1 MKLSTQ
7 PPKGT
12 IDWLPEEYQIR
23 KYIFDTW
30 RRVALSF
37 GYEEYLTPMLE
48 SAEIYRAKSGEDV
61 GGKELMVMTDR
72 AGRELAIRPEMTP
85 SITRIV
91 AERYESMPKPIRM
104 FSIANFF
111 RNEKPQRGRN
121 REFWQLNADIFGS
134 DSLSAD
140 LEVIQLA
147 LEIMLAFKPPKYSFV
162 LYINDRRLINKFAK
176 EYLKVSDENVVQ
188 VIRIMDKFSKLPTTE
203 FVEQLTLAGASIEN
217 EGELI
222 AFLNRDDATM
232 TKFKDELFRD
242 EQAMVEMNELAEKL
256 KGLGYEEYIKWNP
269 ALMRGFDY
277 YDGMVFEVFDLNPEN
292 QRALFGGGR
301 YNGLAQIFGRDSFPA
316 VGFAPGDETTKL
328 FLESWGL
335 LNGIKEEVKID
346 RYYLPILSEK
356 TREEALLL
364 TRKLRG
370 EGKVVELGLDVQ
382 SMGKALEYAN
392 KKGMSFVVILGED
405 EVSKR
410 EYIVKDMISGEQD
423 VFAR

>member
-1 MKLSTQ
+1 MNLSTQ

-12 IDWLPEEYQIR
+12 SDWLPEEYQIR

-37 GYEEYLTPMLE
+37 GYEEYLTPLLE
-48 SAEIYRAKSGEDV
+48 NAEIYRAKSGEDV

-85 SITRIV
+85 SITRVI

-134 DSLSAD
+134 NSLSAD

-147 LEIMLAFKPPKYSFV
+147 LDIMLAFDPPKYSFV
-162 LYINDRRLINKFAK
+162 LYINDRRLVNKFVR
-176 EYLKVSDENVVQ
+176 EYLKVGEENVVQ
-188 VIRIMDKFSKLPTTE
+188 VIRILDKFSKLPTSE
-203 FVEQLTLAGASIEN
+203 FVEQLKLAGATIEDQS
-217 EGELI
+217 ELI
-222 AFLNRDDATM
+222 AFLDRDDATM
-232 TKFKDELFRD
+232 RKLETQLFAG
-242 EQAMVEMNELAEKL
+242 EPAMEEMGKLATELAD
-256 KGLGYEEYIKWNP
+256 LGYGEYIKWNP
-269 ALMRGFDY
+269 SLMRGFDY

-292 QRALFGGGR
+292 PRALFGGGR

-316 VGFAPGDETTKL
+316 VGFAPGDETTRL

-335 LNGIKEEVKID
+335 LDGIKEMVKLEK
-346 RYYLPILSEK
+346 YYLPILTENVRK
-356 TREEALLL
+356 EASGLAK
-364 TRKLRG
+364 KLRG
-370 EGKVVELGLDVQ
+370 EGKLVELGLEVQ
-382 SMGKALEYAN
+382 SLGKALEYAN
-392 KKGMSFVVILGED
+392 KKGISYVVILGED
-405 EVSKR
+405 EVSRR
-410 EYIVKDMISGEQD
+410 EYIVKDMSSGEQE
-423 VFAR
+423 VFTR